1 MKDRIKALLSQ
12 PENVFTTL
20 GILAA
25 MYIFELEGASI
36 NTFTYLLAVKAII
49 ATSFIMLVKI
59 GLLKTKN
66 FTLITLGLTLTSLL
80 AIYYVE
86 PKIQN
91 SALSFFAFAIAI
103 WAIPTQLTETKSSNQ
118 TRQGNLT
125 IKDSNA

>member
-1 MKDRIKALLSQ
+1 MKAKIKALFSQ
-12 PENVFTTL
+12 PENVFTTV

-25 MYIFELEGASI
+25 MYIFELEGASVDAL
-36 NTFTYLLAVKAII
+36 TYLLVVKAVI
-49 ATSFIMLVKI
+49 ATLLITGVKL

-66 FTLITLGLTLTSLL
+66 FTLTILGLTLTSLL

-91 SALSFFAFAIAI
+91 SALSFFAFMIAI
-103 WAIPTQLTETKSSNQ
+103 WAIPTQLTEPKSSNQ

-125 IKDSNA
+125 TKDSNA